1 MTFCLIVFVR
11 VGLWTF
17 WNDIQG
23 FSVLVI
29 VSSRVL
35 FVCGKHIFYSPWT
48 TTAVFH
54 ALSYCR
60 MTKIR
65 KKVNFL
71 EYRIKSW
78 AKKPRIECTNLTH
91 EISQSVFTLFLHL
104 YILRKT
110 SQLLLLLKLIYLN
123 LIHCAWKRTPC
134 YDEFTCKSLQLDGS
148 AKVYLLV
155 TR

>member
-1 MTFCLIVFVR
+1 MVIWGVTIWDVLLFATLWYFTF
-11 VGLWTF
+11 
-17 WNDIQG
+17 
-23 FSVLVI
+23 
-29 VSSRVL
+29 SSL
-35 FVCGKHIFYSPWT
+35 YPWS
-48 TTAVFH
+48 TAVFH
-54 ALSYCR
+54 ALTYCC

-78 AKKPRIECTNLTH
+78 AKKSRIECTNLTH